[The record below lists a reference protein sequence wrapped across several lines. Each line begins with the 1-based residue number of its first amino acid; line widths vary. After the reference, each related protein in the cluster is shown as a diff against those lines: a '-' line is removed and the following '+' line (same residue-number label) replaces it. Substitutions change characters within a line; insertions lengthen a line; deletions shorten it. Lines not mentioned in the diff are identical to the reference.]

1 MPRYDKVAVGYMTD
15 AEAALLYTKRA
26 RELEANQRYKEAEK
40 MYLTVKVGGGGGGAM
55 QVE

>member
-1 MPRYDKVAVGYMTD
+1 MCRYDEVAVGYMTD

-40 MYLTVKVGGGGGGAM
+40 MYLTVKVRGDAS
-55 QVE
+55 